1 MQSKATSAS
10 SVPHLPL
17 ILLELHQSFLHPQLA
32 SPRPTVCHSA
42 HLPRPRPLNSG
53 TDFVTC
59 WGRSATNCLRSAKSF
74 RSGTAPGTGWFPQ
87 KLKAESW
94 VVLPTSCGKPGFL
107 GVFPSGRRVLFVF
120 GVGEDPLVCL
130 LPDEKSMFGLPSG
143 ISATCFSWVRVQYES
158 IGNHDQSLQ
167 ITLTG

>member
-107 GVFPSGRRVLFVF
+107 GFSHPEGESSSSSGLERIRSCVSCLMKNPCSVCHRGSVL
-120 GVGEDPLVCL
+120 LV
-130 LPDEKSMFGLPSG
+130 SHG
-143 ISATCFSWVRVQYES
+143 YES
-158 IGNHDQSLQ
+158 STSL
-167 ITLTG
+167 